1 MNKILLI
8 ACLLIL
14 NSCLAANQSEN
25 HWQTLK
31 LKTKN
36 PFGEQS
42 TQISIKK
49 SVLIPLKNISSQAA
63 YKLIIKHQQQ
73 LLPQHTTIIP
83 LNNQHALWLHG
94 QIDTIHLLRQFIA
107 LIDHNTPQ
115 IKISARIV
123 TVDRRY
129 LRSLGIEFKTT
140 TADGETLQMNMPHS
154 STRVGTA
161 LITIARLGNNKLLD
175 MQISALEKNGHA
187 RVIAQPTLITKNNQA
202 AIIES
207 GQEVPYQQSS
217 SSGATNIAFKKA
229 VLRLSVTPELIN
241 DKQVL
246 CHIDIHQDKVSPIN
260 VQGVPIIS
268 TQHIKT
274 NARINNQRTLVL
286 GGILNQSDEHHV
298 EGIPGLSKIPLL
310 GNLFKHTR
318 NQHTEQQLLI
328 FVTPTIV
335 K

>member
-1 MNKILLI
+1 MTKFIFAFLLLLLT
-8 ACLLIL
+8 ACLTQAGSADNWKDL
-14 NSCLAANQSEN
+14 NNKMNS
-25 HWQTLK
+25 
-31 LKTKN
+31 
-36 PFGEQS
+36 PFDINSQAPDTNK
-42 TQISIKK
+42 TQIIH
-49 SVLIPLKNISSQAA
+49 LKYISSQAA
-63 YKLIIKHQQQ
+63 NKLITKHTHQ
-73 LLPQHTTIIP
+73 LFTNKTTVIA
-83 LNNQHALWLHG
+83 LQNQHALWAHG
-94 QIDTIHLLRQFIA
+94 SSRDIRLLRQFIA
-107 LIDHNTPQ
+107 LIDHSTPQ
-115 IKISARIV
+115 IKISARVV
-123 TVDRRY
+123 TIDRRY

-140 TADGETLQMNMPHS
+140 TVDGEALQMNMPQS
-154 STRVGTA
+154 STRAGTA

-175 MQISALEKNGHA
+175 MQISALEKSGHA
-187 RVIAQPTLITKNNQA
+187 HVIAQPILITKNNQA

-207 GQEVPYQQSS
+207 GQEVPYQQST

-241 DKQVL
+241 RKQIL

-274 NARINNQRTLVL
+274 NARINNQHTLVL
-286 GGILNQSDEHHV
+286 GGILNQTDENHV

-318 NQHTEQQLLI
+318 HQHTEQQLLI
-328 FVTPTIV
+328 FVTPSIV

>member
-1 MNKILLI
+1 MIKILFLFFALLWTHCSAATTNNSWQTI
-8 ACLLIL
+8 TLSSQNPFAARTYASAAMKSTLIL
-14 NSCLAANQSEN
+14 
-25 HWQTLK
+25 
-31 LKTKN
+31 
-36 PFGEQS
+36 
-42 TQISIKK
+42 
-49 SVLIPLKNISSQAA
+49 LKNISSQAA
-63 YKLIIKHQQQ
+63 YKIITKHQQQ
-73 LLPQHTTIIP
+73 LLSKHATIIP
-83 LNNQHALWLHG
+83 LNNQHALWVNS
-94 QIDTIHLLRQFIA
+94 DSNNIHMIKQFIN
-107 LIDHNTPQ
+107 LIDHTTPQ

-140 TADGETLQMNMPHS
+140 TTDGETLQMNMPHT
-154 STRVGTA
+154 STRDGTA
-161 LITIARLGNNKLLD
+161 LITIARLVNNKLLD

-187 RVIAQPTLITKNNQA
+187 RVIAQPTLVTKNNQA

-207 GQEVPYQQSS
+207 GQEVPYQQNT
-217 SSGATNIAFKKA
+217 SSGATNVAFKKA
-229 VLRLSVTPELIN
+229 VLRLAVTPELIN
-241 DKQVL
+241 RKQIL
-246 CHIDIHQDKVSPIN
+246 CHIDIHQDKVTPMN

-286 GGILNQSDEHHV
+286 GGILNQTDENFV
-298 EGIPGLSKIPLL
+298 QGIPGLSKIPLL

-318 NQHTEQQLLI
+318 HQHVEQQLLI